1 MLVSN
6 VLALL
11 GVISSSLAVN
21 DGVLNLKLHKK
32 TRTLSTPERHVRA
45 LFKYNL
51 HGKVPP
57 FRINDVRHAVDLD
70 SVNVD
75 VEYVGA
81 VEIGTPPQT
90 FEMDFDTGSSDIWV
104 PSSNCSVCSK
114 SSTFLSSKSKT
125 FFPEAVTTTT
135 MDNTTMIS
143 ANDTNNDGHNSSW
156 TLQYGDGSTVQ
167 GNMGFDT
174 ITVGNATAKHQLFG
188 LANKVSAQ
196 FITDQR
202 LDGIFGLGFAGL
214 SLMGAN
220 QSYVENLKTQGM
232 IRDAVASFWLSN
244 STNGGELLLGAIDSN
259 RYEGDLTYLDISKP
273 PRYWEV
279 PFTGVKVGNR
289 SYISGMDPGNGTAI
303 VDTGTTL
310 IILPL
315 TLSHAVHEQIPG
327 AVYNTSTGWQ
337 MPCKPNTTDSVGF
350 TLGEHEFPIPLQ
362 NLVREKVNPDN
373 SSLCYSGIAEA
384 PMPMVILGDTFMRT
398 YYTVFD
404 YDAKRV
410 GFAKSL

>member
-1 MLVSN
+1 MLVSI
-6 VLALL
+6 VLVALL
-11 GVISSSLAVN
+11 GITSSSLAAN
-21 DGVLNLKLHKK
+21 DGTLNLKLYKK
-32 TRTLSTPERHVRA
+32 TRNLSTPERHFRA

-57 FRINDVRHAVDLD
+57 FRISDVRHAVELD

-114 SSTFLSSKSKT
+114 NGTFLSSKSKT
-125 FFPEAVTTTT
+125 FFPEAATT

-143 ANDTNNDGHNSSW
+143 ANDTNDGHNSSW
-156 TLQYGDGSTVQ
+156 TLQYGDGSTVE
-167 GNMGFDT
+167 GNKGYDT

-188 LANKVSAQ
+188 LANKVSQQ
-196 FITDQR
+196 FIEDER

-220 QSYVENLKTQGM
+220 QSFVENLKTQGM

-244 STNGGELLLGAIDSN
+244 SSNGGELLLGDIDSK
-259 RYEGDLTYLDISKP
+259 RYEGDLTYLDVSKP

-327 AVYNTSTGWQ
+327 AVYNRTYGWQ
-337 MPCKPNTTDSVGF
+337 MPCKPNTTESVGF
-350 TLGEHEFPIPLQ
+350 TLGDHDFPIPLQ

-410 GFAKSL
+410 GFAKAV